1 MKIIIIDYSTGEVHI
16 HELPLSYQADPAS
29 FVIKQFS
36 EPGTPF
42 KESSCDFMVVDM
54 SKNEGRLPLY
64 IH

>member
-1 MKIIIIDYSTGEVHI
+1 MKIIIMDYSTGEVHI
-16 HELPLSYQADPAS
+16 FELPLSYQEDPAS

-36 EPGTPF
+36 EHGTPF

-54 SKNEGRLPLY
+54 NNTEGRLPLY